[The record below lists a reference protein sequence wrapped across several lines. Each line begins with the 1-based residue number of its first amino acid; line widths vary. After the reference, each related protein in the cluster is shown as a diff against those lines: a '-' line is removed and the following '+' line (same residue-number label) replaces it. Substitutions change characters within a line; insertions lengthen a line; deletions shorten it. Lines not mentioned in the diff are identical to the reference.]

1 MELLAAN
8 PVITADAVS
17 PEFELAQLNQVSA
30 LLEVFEDITVLT
42 TDGEVRASTTS
53 TYLGSWK
60 DSFTFRNALSG
71 ETFISHVLVAP
82 DPRDLVIYISAP
94 VMRDG
99 QVSAV
104 VVGRMN
110 MQEFW
115 NILQPLVI
123 GESGHAFVIDEHGHI
138 IFDLDPERLLTTFT
152 FDASTTH
159 RLIDKSVYVVSPP
172 LGVQRVN
179 PKVET
184 QVILIEFSDD
194 SEVFLG
200 GFTEIEELGW
210 QVGAVQLKS
219 EALAAATDM
228 RNSLLTAFAI
238 MLMTALV
245 GAFLL
250 PQYLSRPLNS
260 LGEAM
265 GNIAAGN
272 FSQRVPTSGLLEIE
286 PLAGAFNLMATSVEA
301 ANSELRDMAITD
313 SLTGLLNRRGFSEQV
328 EIMLRNARTEG
339 ATGAILFIDLD
350 DFKALNDSLGHH
362 AGDRLLQEIALTL
375 QSKLKPHDRLSR
387 LGGDEFAVLLTD
399 VKRAAAQRRAGQ
411 ILDAIAGLDVDIG
424 VRSVKTTAS
433 IGVALIPKHG
443 HDEADLLSRADLA
456 LYSAKGMGG
465 NRAVTYRIRGRPFE
479 QSSEVRQAWKERII
493 GALQNNQFELYAQP
507 IVDLKSRSIAHYE
520 LLLRM
525 VAENGEVSEPSLF
538 LSVAERYGLISDID
552 IWVANKAV
560 QWLSERQAAGRN
572 ESISFNLSA
581 SSLSDKRVLNSI
593 RKVIS
598 SAGVDLT
605 KSTIEITETT
615 AVTDFSTARKFLDD
629 MREFGCKFALDDFGV
644 GFASFAQLRK
654 LGFDYVKIDGTF
666 IRDIENS
673 EMDARFVRGIV
684 EVVRGTG
691 GQTIAEFVGSEATTK
706 ILTQIGVDFG
716 QGFYLGKPKPLSE
729 IDAASSQESVDRVA

>member
-60 DSFTFRNALSG
+60 DSFSFRNALSG

-210 QVGAVQLKS
+210 Q
-219 EALAAATDM
+219 
-228 RNSLLTAFAI
+228 
-238 MLMTALV
+238 V

-479 QSSEVRQAWKERII
+479 QDSEVCQAWKERII

-605 KSTIEITETT
+605 KFTIEITETT